1 VIPLGHLSVL
11 SLAAT
16 TWRLWLPRGGETSRC
31 PPYPKAD
38 PSSSSFIPGFR
49 DEAVRKR
56 TSRAYECF
64 AKRIKFSN
72 KSKNLWTL
80 QRQIPESESCQ
91 IAPRPHSHRR
101 VRSTASAPPRTAAS
115 GHACDS
121 LLLASPRASLTS
133 TRCPG
138 GCEHN
143 FARITQHP
151 RLVHM
156 CNNLKRAKTGP
167 RHPNIGSSGRPIV
180 PFTRSSRQV
189 CLPNPCLS
197 GKKREAGRIRGLPLC
212 RARASGR

>member
-1 VIPLGHLSVL
+1 MIPLGHLSVL

-101 VRSTASAPPRTAAS
+101 VRSAASAPPA
-115 GHACDS
+115 
-121 LLLASPRASLTS
+121 PRHQATPV
-133 TRCPG
+133 TRCFWPRRG
-138 GCEHN
+138 HPLRQLA
-143 FARITQHP
+143 ARGAANTISPESLNT
-151 RLVHM
+151 
-156 CNNLKRAKTGP
+156 RAWYTCA
-167 RHPNIGSSGRPIV
+167 
-180 PFTRSSRQV
+180 TT
-189 CLPNPCLS
+189 
-197 GKKREAGRIRGLPLC
+197 
-212 RARASGR
+212 